1 MGGTL
6 QHTATGYN
14 VLIKE
19 KIGRGTYA
27 LVDTLLLHPPRQRE
41 REGREGKERGR
52 ERKREKKRER
62 ESRREK
68 EREGDRKRE
77 KERE

>member
-1 MGGTL
+1 L

-14 VLIKE
+14 VLINE

-27 LVDTLLLHPPRQRE
+27 LVDTLLLHPPGQRD
-41 REGREGKERGR
+41 REGREGEG
-52 ERKREKKRER
+52 ERKREKKREK
-62 ESRREK
+62 ERRGEK

-77 KERE
+77 KETE

>member
-1 MGGTL
+1 M

-14 VLIKE
+14 VLINE

-27 LVDTLLLHPPRQRE
+27 LVDTLLLHPPGQRD
-41 REGREGKERGR
+41 REGREGEG
-52 ERKREKKRER
+52 ERKREKKREK
-62 ESRREK
+62 ERRGEK

-77 KERE
+77 KETE

>member
-1 MGGTL
+1 M

-14 VLIKE
+14 VLINE

-27 LVDTLLLHPPRQRE
+27 LVDTLLLHPPGQRE
-41 REGREGKERGR
+41 REGREGEG
-52 ERKREKKRER
+52 ERKREKKREKER
-62 ESRREK
+62 KKEK

-77 KERE
+77 KEIE

>member
-1 MGGTL
+1 M

-14 VLIKE
+14 VLINE

-27 LVDTLLLHPPRQRE
+27 LVDTLLLHPPGQRD
-41 REGREGKERGR
+41 REGREGEG
-52 ERKREKKRER
+52 ERKREKKREK
-62 ESRREK
+62 ERRGEK

>member
-1 MGGTL
+1 M

-41 REGREGKERGR
+41 REGREGKG
-52 ERKREKKRER
+52 ERKREKKRE
-62 ESRREK
+62 K
-68 EREGDRKRE
+68 ERKGE
-77 KERE
+77 